1 MLLSQSG
8 GGKNKVSPKIE
19 NLKQPNL
26 PPYNSFI
33 REMDN
38 DESNTENEFN

>member
-26 PPYNSFI
+26 PHKIPL
-33 REMDN
+33 
-38 DESNTENEFN
+38 